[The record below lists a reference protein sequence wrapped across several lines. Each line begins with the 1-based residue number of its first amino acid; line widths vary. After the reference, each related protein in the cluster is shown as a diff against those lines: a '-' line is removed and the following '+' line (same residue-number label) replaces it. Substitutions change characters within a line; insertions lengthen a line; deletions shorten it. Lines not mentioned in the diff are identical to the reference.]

1 MFLFSNVLL
10 GVNVYSSGLLGL
22 DSSNVLL
29 ITESLLVY
37 DAKFE
42 VLGDYVLSSIL
53 WVLSNRS
60 LEALVVLSLSR
71 RLMIWLSSYF
81 WSDYLRTNFCIYYG
95 VASWAS

>member
-10 GVNVYSSGLLGL
+10 GVNVYNNGLLGL

-29 ITESLLVY
+29 MTESLLVY

-42 VLGDYVLSSIL
+42 VFGDYVLSNIL

-60 LEALVVLSLSR
+60 FEALVVLSLSR

-81 WSDYLRTNFCIYYG
+81 
-95 VASWAS
+95 

>member
-81 WSDYLRTNFCIYYG
+81 
-95 VASWAS
+95 